1 MCTTNVVKAAHF
13 SCPQSER
20 EMFSEANSSLAA
32 LPPSATN
39 GFDSHDTG
47 GQSFLPKKPV
57 KICLL
62 LFCHHLFFSHSVQ
75 MLVFSCK
82 RLNSKWKIAPSEMYT
97 APYCFSRKVRKLIL
111 LFHCILI
118 LWKKERKL
126 WPDTSN
132 FKTHTHKENS
142 QNLFG
147 KKTALLWQAHFYR

>member
-1 MCTTNVVKAAHF
+1 MYYSVVKAAHF

-20 EMFSEANSSLAA
+20 ETFSETNSSLAA
-32 LPPSATN
+32 FPPSVTN

-47 GQSFLPKKPV
+47 AQSFLPKKPV

-62 LFCHHLFFSHSVQ
+62 LFCHHLFFSHPVQ

-82 RLNSKWKIAPSEMYT
+82 LLNSKWKIAPSEMYT
-97 APYCFSRKVRKLIL
+97 EPYRFSRKS
-111 LFHCILI
+111 
-118 LWKKERKL
+118 KETHTFVPLYSDPLTKESKL

-142 QNLFG
+142 
-147 KKTALLWQAHFYR
+147 